1 VKFPMLV
8 PCRRCGNE
16 LTIETTGDERYPD
29 VQCSSCQLPIWIID
43 DGTVSSRVF
52 CRAEVE
58 LGRDDWSLA
67 IILSAMSVECE
78 LAYLYSKWKAL
89 DANLVPSE
97 VKPIQVELWEEE
109 FRKLGTI
116 SRRLD
121 AVSDLLAGCTFDSFL
136 ALRPDVLSALSKTHP
151 RLGTSSKDFFI
162 KELFWTRNKILHSGK
177 VQFGSSEAAACVK
190 TAMTMIQIIRLID
203 RDRYLRLEEE
213 LKARRASGK

>member
-116 SRRLD
+116 SRRCL
-121 AVSDLLAGCTFDSFL
+121 G
-136 ALRPDVLSALSKTHP
+136 SA
-151 RLGTSSKDFFI
+151 
-162 KELFWTRNKILHSGK
+162 
-177 VQFGSSEAAACVK
+177 
-190 TAMTMIQIIRLID
+190 
-203 RDRYLRLEEE
+203 
-213 LKARRASGK
+213 